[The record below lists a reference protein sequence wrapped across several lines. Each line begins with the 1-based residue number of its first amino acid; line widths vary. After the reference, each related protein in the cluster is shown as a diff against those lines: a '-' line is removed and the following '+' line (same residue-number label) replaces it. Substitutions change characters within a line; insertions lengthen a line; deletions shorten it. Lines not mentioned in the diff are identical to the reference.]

1 MRDNILL
8 DDKKMDQITSVQTN
22 GVPERDPND
31 KRDEFEIK
39 RDNFG
44 GTVRFTYSNMH
55 LNTLLYHEMFLQS

>member
-1 MRDNILL
+1 
-8 DDKKMDQITSVQTN
+8 MDQITSVQNN
-22 GVPERDPND
+22 GVPEIDPND

-55 LNTLLYHEMFLQS
+55 LNTLLYHEMFMQS